1 MCIRA
6 KSFQSC
12 PTLCDPMNCSH
23 QTPLSMEFSRQ
34 EYWGG
39 LPCPSPGD
47 LPNPGIKPGSF
58 MSSALMGGFFT
69 TSTPWKPNVILLLH
83 RIVEI
88 SMENSQEYLHIKYF
102 LKLLNSPKDTVMF
115 LNLYVKNSVEKY
127 FISISVSDIQPYKY
141 KSTVD

>member
-1 MCIRA
+1 MLSHFSHVQLFATPWTIA
-6 KSFQSC
+6 
-12 PTLCDPMNCSH
+12 H

-39 LPCPSPGD
+39 LPCPSPVD

-69 TSTPWKPNVILLLH
+69 TSTPWKPNVVLLLH

-88 SMENSQEYLHIKYF
+88 SMENSQEYLYIKYF

-127 FISISVSDIQPYKY
+127 FVSISVSDIQPYKY

>member
-1 MCIRA
+1 MLSHFSHVQLFA
-6 KSFQSC
+6 T
-12 PTLCDPMNCSH
+12 PWTVAH

-39 LPCPSPGD
+39 LPCPSPVV

-69 TSTPWKPNVILLLH
+69 TSTPWKPNVVLLLH

-127 FISISVSDIQPYKY
+127 FVSISVSDIQPYKY